1 MKQQKNYFAILPS
14 NVRYHKE
21 LSPNA
26 KLLFAEITALTN
38 ERGYCFASNSYFAK
52 LYAVS
57 NKSISRWVKQL
68 ETLGF
73 ISLEYAFKKD
83 TKEVDKRIIKL
94 TGLGGD
100 KNVRGVR
107 TKLSIGG
114 DKNVPDNNIYNI
126 YNNNNINNNKLNYIP
141 ENQNLVVETPKT
153 EKSFKDYDPIVQKSY
168 FAIVD
173 LFPAD
178 LKPKT
183 TNEKRNWVKQ
193 IDDLWRLDKCHPRK
207 TFLIC
212 QKARQDEFWKNQFL
226 TILKLRRR
234 NKEGIKYI
242 DLFSHKFGQHL
253 KNINF
258 EN

>member
-1 MKQQKNYFAILPS
+1 MKEQKNYFAILPS

-38 ERGYCFASNSYFAK
+38 ERGYCFASNAYFAE
-52 LYAVS
+52 LYGVS
-57 NKSISRWVKQL
+57 NKSISRWVSQL
-68 ETLGF
+68 EKFGF
-73 ISLEYAFKKD
+73 IEVKFTYKKN
-83 TKEVDKRIIKL
+83 TKEMAQRFIKL
-94 TGLGGD
+94 TFVGMD
-100 KNVRGVR
+100 KNVRGVG
-107 TKLSIGG
+107 TKLSKGG
-114 DKNVPDNNIYNI
+114 DKNVPDNIYNI
-126 YNNNNINNNKLNYIP
+126 YNNNNTNNNILNYISK
-141 ENQNLVVETPKT
+141 NPKT

-226 TILKLRRR
+226 TIMKLRRR

-242 DLFSHKFGQHL
+242 DLFNHKFGQHL
-253 KNINF
+253 NKVNF
-258 EN
+258 G